1 MPRRF
6 LAVLAASLF
15 LLTVLIRAP
24 ASWALKFAPAGVSCS
39 LPAGS
44 MWRGSCARISVAG
57 VELQD
62 VAWILHP
69 WPLLRA
75 HLDLDLSS
83 ADAHAPGSVQL
94 SISPGGHLVLR
105 ELHVRLP
112 IGTDFLPLFPTTW
125 SGRLRLEFTRVE
137 FEEHRLRVLQG
148 TATASDLAQR
158 QPPMAYGSYEQQFG
172 DAARGN
178 EVIMGKLRDLGGP
191 LAVTGTLLL
200 RNGSEYELHGL
211 VSARSGASADLVK
224 GVEFLGPSDAQGRR
238 PFSLAGTL

>member
-1 MPRRF
+1 MRGRF

-24 ASWALKFAPAGVSCS
+24 AGWALQLAPAGISCS
-39 LPAGS
+39 LAAGS
-44 MWRGSCARISVAG
+44 LWRGSCARMSVAG
-57 VELQD
+57 IELLD

-83 ADAHAPGSVQL
+83 ADARAPGSVHL
-94 SISPGGHLVLR
+94 SMSPGGHLVLR
-105 ELHVRLP
+105 ELHAQLP
-112 IGTDFLPLFPTTW
+112 VGTEFLPLFPTTW
-125 SGRLRLEFTRVE
+125 SGRLRLELTRVE
-137 FEEHRLRVLQG
+137 FEQQRLRVLQG

-158 QPPMAYGSYEQQFG
+158 LPPIVYGSYELQFG
-172 DAARGN
+172 AAAQRN
-178 EVIMGKLRDLGGP
+178 DVIEGKLRDLGGP

-200 RNGSEYELHGL
+200 RNGSDYELHGL